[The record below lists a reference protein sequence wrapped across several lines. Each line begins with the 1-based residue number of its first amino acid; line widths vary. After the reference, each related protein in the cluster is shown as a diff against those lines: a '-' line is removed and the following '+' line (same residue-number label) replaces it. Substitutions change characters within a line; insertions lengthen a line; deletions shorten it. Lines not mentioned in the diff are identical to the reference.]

1 MKIVENGTDVQSYG
15 SSPSI
20 QTKNSNTVKYIR
32 ASLYENV
39 EVLTLYSKLKSGII
53 NAPLYKL
60 QYFCH
65 VLHYE
70 RKNFAHILDILDILS
85 ISKM

>member
-1 MKIVENGTDVQSYG
+1 MYNHMEAVRVFKQKIPTLYTVQY
-15 SSPSI
+15 
-20 QTKNSNTVKYIR
+20 VR
-32 ASLYENV
+32 VSLYENV